1 MGPDSI
7 VSWSNNLL
15 QAGRSGDQ
23 IPVRARY
30 STPVQTSPGAHPAYY
45 TKGTGSFL
53 AVKWP
58 VQGVEHPPTSSTDVK
73 ESIELYLYFPSGP
86 LWPVLG

>member
-7 VSWSNNLL
+7 VSWYSNLL

-23 IPVRARY
+23 IPVGARY
-30 STPVQTSPGAHPAYY
+30 SAPVQMSPGAHPASY
-45 TKGTGSFL
+45 TKGTGSFP

-58 VQGVEHPPTSSTDVK
+58 EHGIEHPPTSSTDVK
-73 ESIELYLYFPSGP
+73 ESVELY
-86 LWPVLG
+86 V